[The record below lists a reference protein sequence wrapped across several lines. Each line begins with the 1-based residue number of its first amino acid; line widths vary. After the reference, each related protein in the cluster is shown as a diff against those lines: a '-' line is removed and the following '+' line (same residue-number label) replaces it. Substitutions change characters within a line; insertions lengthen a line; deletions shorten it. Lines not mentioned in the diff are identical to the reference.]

1 MCDSSWGH
9 ILGRIQAQ
17 SHAEILHITQH
28 AQQEMVEED
37 ISLDD
42 LLETIS
48 QGQILEDYPQHKRGA
63 CCLLSGLTAEGRAI
77 HVVCTTARP
86 TLIIVTVYEPKP
98 AKWVTPTQRK
108 IST

>member
-9 ILGRIQAQ
+9 IPGRIQAQ

-48 QGQILEDYPQHKRGA
+48 QGQIL
-63 CCLLSGLTAEGRAI
+63 
-77 HVVCTTARP
+77 
-86 TLIIVTVYEPKP
+86 
-98 AKWVTPTQRK
+98 
-108 IST
+108 

>member
-1 MCDSSWGH
+1 MRDSSWEQ
-9 ILGRIQAQ
+9 ILGRIQVQ
-17 SHAEILHITQH
+17 SRAEILHITRH

-37 ISLDD
+37 ISLDN

-86 TLIIVTVYEPKP
+86 TLIIITAYEPKP
-98 AKWVTPTQRK
+98 PKWVTPTQRR
-108 IST
+108 ISE